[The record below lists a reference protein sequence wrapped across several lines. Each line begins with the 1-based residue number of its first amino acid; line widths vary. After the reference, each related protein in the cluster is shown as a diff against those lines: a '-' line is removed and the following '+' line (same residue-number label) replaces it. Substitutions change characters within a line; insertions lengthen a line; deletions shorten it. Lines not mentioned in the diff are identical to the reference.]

1 MIKEKQMNKNK
12 KLANMAMLVAL
23 AMIFSYVESL
33 IPINFGIPGMKLGVA
48 NLVTVTGMYFLEFP
62 EVFLV
67 VVMRILL
74 TGFLFGNG
82 MSIVYSLAGGILS
95 FLVMALM
102 KRLKGFS
109 VAGVSIAG
117 GVSHNIGQI
126 IVASVVIENLK
137 LIYYLPALLIAGTVT
152 GFVMGIHRADRGG
165 RTERGLLRLLRAAQ
179 RVLHRHHWRGVEG
192 RSSGRGGIRGHEVV
206 APEEA
211 PPHLFHP
218 VRRRHRRGLPVLR
231 GAGENPIPSHE
242 TPARAGRERGGPPG
256 FFS

>member
-1 MIKEKQMNKNK
+1 MNKNR

-33 IPINFGIPGMKLGVA
+33 MPINFGIPGMKLGVA
-48 NLVTVTGMYFLEFP
+48 NLVTVTGLYFLELP

-74 TGFLFGNG
+74 IGFLFGNG
-82 MSIVYSLAGGILS
+82 MSIIYSLAGGILS

-126 IVASVVIENLK
+126 IVASIVVENLK
-137 LIYYLPALLIAGTVT
+137 LVYYLPALLIAGTVT
-152 GFVMGIHRADRGG
+152 GFVMGMISKK
-165 RTERGLLRLLRAAQ
+165 LLPIVKRESERAAQ
-179 RVLHRHHWRGVEG
+179 MV
-192 RSSGRGGIRGHEVV
+192 
-206 APEEA
+206 
-211 PPHLFHP
+211 
-218 VRRRHRRGLPVLR
+218 
-231 GAGENPIPSHE
+231 
-242 TPARAGRERGGPPG
+242 
-256 FFS
+256 

>member
-1 MIKEKQMNKNK
+1 
-12 KLANMAMLVAL
+12 MAMLVAL

-48 NLVTVTGMYFLEFP
+48 NLVTVTGLYFLEFP

-74 TGFLFGNG
+74 TGFLFGR
-82 MSIVYSLAGGILS
+82 ILS

-126 IVASVVIENLK
+126 IVASVVVENLK

-152 GFVMGIHRADRGG
+152 GFVMGMISKKLLPIVKRES
-165 RTERGLLRLLRAAQ
+165 EREAQ
-179 RVLHRHHWRGVEG
+179 IG
-192 RSSGRGGIRGHEVV
+192 
-206 APEEA
+206 
-211 PPHLFHP
+211 
-218 VRRRHRRGLPVLR
+218 
-231 GAGENPIPSHE
+231 
-242 TPARAGRERGGPPG
+242 
-256 FFS
+256 

>member
-1 MIKEKQMNKNK
+1 MNRNK

-23 AMIFSYVESL
+23 AMIFVESL
-33 IPINFGIPGMKLGVA
+33 IPINFGVPGMKLGVA
-48 NLVTVTGMYFLEFP
+48 NLVTVTGLYFLEIP
-62 EVFLV
+62 EVLAV
-67 VVMRILL
+67 SVLRVLL

-126 IVASVVIENLK
+126 IVASVVVENLK

-152 GFVMGIHRADRGG
+152 GFVMGMISKKLLPIVKRES
-165 RTERGLLRLLRAAQ
+165 ERVAQ
-179 RVLHRHHWRGVEG
+179 IMG
-192 RSSGRGGIRGHEVV
+192 
-206 APEEA
+206 
-211 PPHLFHP
+211 
-218 VRRRHRRGLPVLR
+218 
-231 GAGENPIPSHE
+231 
-242 TPARAGRERGGPPG
+242 
-256 FFS
+256 